1 MKNIYFL
8 FIVLSISSF
17 ACAQQNNDT
26 LFVANWNVENLFDTI
41 DDPKTSD
48 EEFLPSGSKE
58 WNDERLDKKLYNLSR
73 VIRSMNNDNGPDLLG
88 MLMKLSIKP
97 CWIL

>member
-26 LFVANWNVENLFDTI
+26 LFVAHWNVENLFDTI

-48 EEFLPSGSKE
+48 EEFLPSRIQRME
-58 WNDERLDKKLYNLSR
+58 
-73 VIRSMNNDNGPDLLG
+73 
-88 MLMKLSIKP
+88 
-97 CWIL
+97 